1 MSAAR
6 GTLWLVPTPL
16 DFKQTPQPPLAQ
28 VLPGATI
35 AQAAQLTH
43 WIGENAKST
52 RAFLQRVAAVQPL
65 ALPLQ
70 ALTISDLPRAAHKH
84 GDHQANAAIDQA
96 ARALLAP
103 AMQGTAMG
111 LVSEAGLPAVADP
124 GASVV
129 RAAHALGLSVQPLP
143 GRRRSRWRWPP
154 AAWVGNTLP
163 LLATCPRARP
173 ARRRC
178 GLWSKPRS
186 VWDKL
191 KFVLKRP
198 TATPRYWPTC
208 CNTCSPTRGWRWRPT
223 WANSRRCV
231 WPAWRNGA
239 RTTGPRPARRV
250 CLCGAHSP
258 HHTRR

>member
-143 GRRRSRWRWPP
+143 GASSITLAL
-154 AAWVGNTLP
+154 AASGLGGQHFAFVGYLP
-163 LLATCPRARP
+163 TGAARAAQVRALEQTAQRVGQTQICIETPYRNAALLADLLQHLQPNTRLALAANLGQQPQVRMASVAQWRAH
-173 ARRRC
+173 
-178 GLWSKPRS
+178 
-186 VWDKL
+186 
-191 KFVLKRP
+191 
-198 TATPRYWPTC
+198 
-208 CNTCSPTRGWRWRPT
+208 N
-223 WANSRRCV
+223 
-231 WPAWRNGA
+231 WPAPSTPCVFMW
-239 RTTGPRPARRV
+239 GP
-250 CLCGAHSP
+250 
-258 HHTRR
+258 